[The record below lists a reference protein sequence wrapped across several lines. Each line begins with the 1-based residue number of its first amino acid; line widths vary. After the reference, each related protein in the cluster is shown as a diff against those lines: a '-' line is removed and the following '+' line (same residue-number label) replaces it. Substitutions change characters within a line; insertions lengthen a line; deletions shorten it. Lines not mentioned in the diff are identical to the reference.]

1 MVALKLGLEK
11 TRKDKVNNKNS
22 YEQWREFRKDTK
34 ENYIM
39 IPTELKDY
47 LPHIHTQAIN
57 LYLYY
62 FFRARN
68 NTGISWPSV
77 DRVAKDLDV
86 SARSINYW
94 NDELENLGLIA
105 RISENRASKLTYLL
119 PISNFYYLEKKESL
133 QSLLEN
139 SNKKID
145 GEVICVLNFF
155 QWRLNKESKDYSD
168 KLNISYLVFKR
179 TSKSKDG
186 IDVKDVYKIVGV
198 ENSDEETKKIGISKK
213 PDDFKKDV
221 YRIPD
226 FELKKELEVPII
238 SLAISTKLNLLGTKE
253 KERKEILQ
261 LFEDIIE
268 NLDSL
273 EEIEEVSI
281 QVD

>member
-39 IPTELKDY
+39 IPTELKIIC
-47 LPHIHTQAIN
+47 HIFI
-57 LYLYY
+57 LKLLIYIYII
-62 FFRARN
+62 FRARN

-155 QWRLNKESKDYSD
+155 QWN
-168 KLNISYLVFKR
+168 
-179 TSKSKDG
+179 
-186 IDVKDVYKIVGV
+186 
-198 ENSDEETKKIGISKK
+198 
-213 PDDFKKDV
+213 
-221 YRIPD
+221 
-226 FELKKELEVPII
+226 
-238 SLAISTKLNLLGTKE
+238 
-253 KERKEILQ
+253 
-261 LFEDIIE
+261 
-268 NLDSL
+268 
-273 EEIEEVSI
+273 
-281 QVD
+281 